1 MKTMNK
7 NFQNLE
13 SDLIII
19 RNTNYLLLKKVVD
32 TE

>member
-1 MKTMNK
+1 MKAMNK
-7 NFQNLE
+7 KFQNLE
-13 SDLIII
+13 SDVIII